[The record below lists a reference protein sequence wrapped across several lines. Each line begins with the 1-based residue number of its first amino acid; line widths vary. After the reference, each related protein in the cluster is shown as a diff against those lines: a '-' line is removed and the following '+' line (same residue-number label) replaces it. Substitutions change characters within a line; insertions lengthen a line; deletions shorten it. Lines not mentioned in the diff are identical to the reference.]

1 MIKRLTQFATLF
13 LIAVSTPTLA
23 IAQSN
28 YVMPR
33 AVKLDPIVR
42 RTFSS
47 FYVRSFPGGP
57 IQRLYTDGFYPI
69 GWSRDGK
76 FAYYSEPVDEECGC
90 YFAELAIV
98 DLRTDKVLWE
108 FKNKPQDRADASGAP
123 LPDDMRK
130 LWKRN
135 EKMFVEKL
143 RQHGIVQP
151 VVVRPVSTDRYEII
165 AGERR
170 WRAAQLAGLVEIP
183 VIVRDVDDK
192 TALEIAI
199 VENVQRADL
208 NPLEEALG
216 YEQLIAEHGYTQN
229 DLGEIIGKSRS
240 HVANS
245 LRLLKLPDQVRDML
259 AAGSLSAGHARAL
272 VSTSDP
278 ATLARTI
285 VSKGMSVRD
294 AERLAQNDIKAQN
307 DPRPAGTRKD
317 EKDSDTLA
325 LERTLSD
332 ALGLDVAINHRGNG
346 GQVKIS
352 YKTLEQLEEICRLLE
367 RR

>member
-1 MIKRLTQFATLF
+1 MNDDLSKRRLGRGLAA
-13 LIAVSTPTLA
+13 LIGEMDQPTPVEAGKSTVNPDRLA
-23 IAQSN
+23 PIEFISRN
-28 YVMPR
+28 PR
-33 AVKLDPIVR
+33 NPR
-42 RTFSS
+42 RYFDETELHDLASS
-47 FYVRSFPGGP
+47 
-57 IQRLYTDGFYPI
+57 I
-69 GWSRDGK
+69 
-76 FAYYSEPVDEECGC
+76 
-90 YFAELAIV
+90 
-98 DLRTDKVLWE
+98 
-108 FKNKPQDRADASGAP
+108 
-123 LPDDMRK
+123 
-130 LWKRN
+130 
-135 EKMFVEKL
+135 

-151 VVVRPVSTDRYEII
+151 VVVRTVSTGRFEII

-245 LRLLKLPDQVRDML
+245 LRLLKLPEPVRDML
-259 AAGSLSAGHARAL
+259 AGGSLSAGHARAL

-278 ATLARTI
+278 SGLARTI

-307 DPRPAGTRKD
+307 DPRPAGARKD

-332 ALGLDVAINHRGNG
+332 TLGLDVSINHRGSG

>member
-1 MIKRLTQFATLF
+1 MNDDLSKRRLGRGLAA
-13 LIAVSTPTLA
+13 LIGEMDQPT
-23 IAQSN
+23 
-28 YVMPR
+28 
-33 AVKLDPIVR
+33 
-42 RTFSS
+42 
-47 FYVRSFPGGP
+47 
-57 IQRLYTDGFYPI
+57 
-69 GWSRDGK
+69 
-76 FAYYSEPVDEECGC
+76 PVDAGRASVNPDRMVPIEFISRNPKNPRR
-90 YFAELAIV
+90 YFDETELH
-98 DLRTDKVLWE
+98 DL
-108 FKNKPQDRADASGAP
+108 ASSI
-123 LPDDMRK
+123 
-130 LWKRN
+130 
-135 EKMFVEKL
+135 

-151 VVVRPVSTDRYEII
+151 VVVRTVSIDRYEII

-170 WRAAQLAGLVEIP
+170 WRAAQLAGLIEIP

-245 LRLLKLPDQVRDML
+245 LRLLKLPEPVRDML
-259 AAGSLSAGHARAL
+259 AGGSLSAGHARAL

-278 ATLARTI
+278 AALARTI

-307 DPRPAGTRKD
+307 DPRPASARKD

-332 ALGLDVAINHRGNG
+332 TLGLDVTINHRGSG
-346 GQVKIS
+346 GRVKIS